1 MKRRHWIKTTA
12 RSGGTYT
19 VASICGGRL
28 SCWPTAAVAAAASL
42 SLGLVTAGA
51 RPGQAE
57 LSRARPGQAGPGWA
71 LRLLQ
76 RSSQQG
82 TEADLH
88 PSLPWAYSS
97 CTKTHKRAD
106 HEPHS

>member
-1 MKRRHWIKTTA
+1 MKRRRWIKTTA
-12 RSGGTYT
+12 RSGGTHT

-28 SCWPTAAVAAAASL
+28 SCWPTAAAAASL
-42 SLGLVTAGA
+42 SLGLVTAVA

-57 LSRARPGQAGPGWA
+57 LTRARPGQARLGWA

-82 TEADLH
+82 TEAD
-88 PSLPWAYSS
+88 
-97 CTKTHKRAD
+97 
-106 HEPHS
+106 